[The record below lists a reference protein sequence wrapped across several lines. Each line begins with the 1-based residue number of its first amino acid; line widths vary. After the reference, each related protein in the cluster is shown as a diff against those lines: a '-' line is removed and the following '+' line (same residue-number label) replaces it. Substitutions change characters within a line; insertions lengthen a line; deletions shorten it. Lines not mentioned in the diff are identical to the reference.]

1 MYCLKKLDKREIMK
15 EIMNWFEG
23 QKECEAIG
31 GHLPKLTYGTA
42 TELHLIPL
50 IDTVNSEAGVWIG

>member
-1 MYCLKKLDKREIMK
+1 MK